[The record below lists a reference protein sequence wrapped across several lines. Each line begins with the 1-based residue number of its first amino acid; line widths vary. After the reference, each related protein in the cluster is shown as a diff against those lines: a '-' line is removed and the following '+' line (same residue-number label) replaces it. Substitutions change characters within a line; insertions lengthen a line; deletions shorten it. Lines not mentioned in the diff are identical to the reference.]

1 MVANE
6 VISCSQHGF
15 VQKITP
21 SQTHP
26 MLWQRNRPWMGV
38 AVNLLRIDLSK
49 AFDTTSET
57 S

>member
-1 MVANE
+1 
-6 VISCSQHGF
+6 
-15 VQKITP
+15 
-21 SQTHP
+21 
-26 MLWQRNRPWMGV
+26 MGV